1 MKIKSKE
8 FCYLS
13 TSPSFLRWLDDN
25 SRQLYLELSKHH
37 ETNDSCAE
45 NKKIMYGILKE
56 ITKDKSLAKNLVLFL
71 QSNYPYII
79 ESDSSP
85 SKTIRGDDST
95 IVSKVFGLFDPS
107 ILTFPR
113 RAVVDDLAVFISD
126 KPIYDYVEVDGKFHV
141 EYLIGN
147 DQKLYESI
155 PESNWLTRQY
165 KKSNIL

>member
-25 SRQLYLELSKHH
+25 ARQLYLELSKHH
-37 ETNDSCAE
+37 ESNDSCAE
-45 NKKIMYGILKE
+45 NKKIMYSILKE
-56 ITKDKSLAKNLVLFL
+56 ITKDKALAKNLVLFL

-79 ESDSSP
+79 EGDSS
-85 SKTIRGDDST
+85 SNRTVRDDDT

-113 RAVVDDLAVFISD
+113 RAVVDDLVAFVTD

-141 EYLIGN
+141 EYLTVN

-155 PESNWLTRQY
+155 PESSWLTKQY